1 MPWVLLRTRNKN
13 TGSRV
18 NPTARPCGARPKVA
32 NDQVLRVKDPQN
44 MFRGLWTSLGAPKIV
59 QKQLEL
65 SLKLSLE
72 LSLKLS
78 LELSLKLSLE
88 LSLKTQLKTRLQ
100 TRVTPLIK
108 ENGITRVWRPNI
120 RLNIRLSSR
129 LSLRLSLRLNL
140 RLDLRRDL
148 RLNLRLNLSLIWS
161 PMTPIFN
168 F

>member
-78 LELSLKLSLE
+78 LELSLK
-88 LSLKTQLKTRLQ
+88 TQLKTRLQ

-129 LSLRLSLRLNL
+129 LSLRLSLRL
-140 RLDLRRDL
+140 DLRRD
-148 RLNLRLNLSLIWS
+148 LRLNLSLIWS

>member
-78 LELSLKLSLE
+78 LELSLK
-88 LSLKTQLKTRLQ
+88 TQLKTRLQ

-140 RLDLRRDL
+140 RLDLR
-148 RLNLRLNLSLIWS
+148 LNLRLNLSLIWS

>member
-44 MFRGLWTSLGAPKIV
+44 MFRGLWTSLGVPKIV
-59 QKQLEL
+59 QKQ
-65 SLKLSLE
+65 LE

-129 LSLRLSLRLNL
+129 LSLRLSLRL
-140 RLDLRRDL
+140 DLRRDL

>member
-78 LELSLKLSLE
+78 LELSLK
-88 LSLKTQLKTRLQ
+88 TQLKTRLQ

-120 RLNIRLSSR
+120 RLNIRLNSR

-140 RLDLRRDL
+140 RLDL

>member
-18 NPTARPCGARPKVA
+18 NPMARPCGARPKVA
-32 NDQVLRVKDPQN
+32 HDQVLRVKDPQN
-44 MFRGLWTSLGAPKIV
+44 MFRGLWTSLGVPKIV
-59 QKQLEL
+59 QKQ
-65 SLKLSLE
+65 LE

-140 RLDLRRDL
+140 RLDLRLDL

>member
-18 NPTARPCGARPKVA
+18 NPTARPCGARPKMA

-59 QKQLEL
+59 QKQ
-65 SLKLSLE
+65 LE

-140 RLDLRRDL
+140 RLDLRLDL

>member
-18 NPTARPCGARPKVA
+18 NPTARPYGARPKVA

-78 LELSLKLSLE
+78 LELSLK
-88 LSLKTQLKTRLQ
+88 TQLKTRLQ
-100 TRVTPLIK
+100 THVTPLIK

-129 LSLRLSLRLNL
+129 LSLRLSLRL
-140 RLDLRRDL
+140 DLRRDL

>member
-78 LELSLKLSLE
+78 LELSLK
-88 LSLKTQLKTRLQ
+88 TQLKTRLQ

-108 ENGITRVWRPNI
+108 ENGITRVWSPNI
-120 RLNIRLSSR
+120 RLNIRLDFRLDFRLDSR
-129 LSLRLSLRLNL
+129 LDSRHIL
-140 RLDLRRDL
+140 
-148 RLNLRLNLSLIWS
+148 S

>member
-18 NPTARPCGARPKVA
+18 KPTARPCGARPKVA

-59 QKQLEL
+59 QKQFEL
-65 SLKLSLE
+65 SLKLSME
-72 LSLKLS
+72 LSLKLG
-78 LELSLKLSLE
+78 LE

-129 LSLRLSLRLNL
+129 LSLRLSLRL
-140 RLDLRRDL
+140 DLRRDL

>member
-72 LSLKLS
+72 LSLK
-78 LELSLKLSLE
+78 
-88 LSLKTQLKTRLQ
+88 TQLKTRLQ

-129 LSLRLSLRLNL
+129 LSLRLSLRLDL
-140 RLDLRRDL
+140 RLDL

>member
-78 LELSLKLSLE
+78 LELSLK
-88 LSLKTQLKTRLQ
+88 TQLKTRLQ

-140 RLDLRRDL
+140 RLDLRLD
-148 RLNLRLNLSLIWS
+148 LRLNLSLIWS

>member
-78 LELSLKLSLE
+78 LELSLK
-88 LSLKTQLKTRLQ
+88 TQLKTRLQ

-129 LSLRLSLRLNL
+129 LSLRLSLRLDL
-140 RLDLRRDL
+140 RLD
-148 RLNLRLNLSLIWS
+148 LRLNLSLIWS

>member
-78 LELSLKLSLE
+78 LELSLK
-88 LSLKTQLKTRLQ
+88 TQLKTRLQ

-108 ENGITRVWRPNI
+108 ENHARCQKRLQVTRLGLRHPYLGYPLEVFKSSSES
-120 RLNIRLSSR
+120 LFCLLLSYNVEYYSVC
-129 LSLRLSLRLNL
+129 
-140 RLDLRRDL
+140 
-148 RLNLRLNLSLIWS
+148 I
-161 PMTPIFN
+161 
-168 F
+168 

>member
-18 NPTARPCGARPKVA
+18 NPTARPCGARPKVP

-44 MFRGLWTSLGAPKIV
+44 MFRGLWTSSGAPKIV

-78 LELSLKLSLE
+78 LELSLK
-88 LSLKTQLKTRLQ
+88 TQLKTRLQTRLQ

-129 LSLRLSLRLNL
+129 LSLRLSLRL
-140 RLDLRRDL
+140 DLRRD
-148 RLNLRLNLSLIWS
+148 LRLNLSLIWS

>member
-78 LELSLKLSLE
+78 LELSLK
-88 LSLKTQLKTRLQ
+88 TQLKTRLQ

-129 LSLRLSLRLNL
+129 LSLRLSLRL
-140 RLDLRRDL
+140 DLRRDL

>member
-78 LELSLKLSLE
+78 LKLSLE

-100 TRVTPLIK
+100 THVTPLIK

-140 RLDLRRDL
+140 RLDLRLDL

>member
-65 SLKLSLE
+65 SLK

-140 RLDLRRDL
+140 RLDLR
-148 RLNLRLNLSLIWS
+148 LNLRLNLSLIWS

>member
-78 LELSLKLSLE
+78 LELSLK
-88 LSLKTQLKTRLQ
+88 TQLKTWLQ

-108 ENGITRVWRPNI
+108 ANRSFKRKVIFPYCWITESFNLINFIYKKLSFARDFLQFCYFRINKFAKEAFLI
-120 RLNIRLSSR
+120 RL
-129 LSLRLSLRLNL
+129 
-140 RLDLRRDL
+140 
-148 RLNLRLNLSLIWS
+148 
-161 PMTPIFN
+161 
-168 F
+168 

>member
-78 LELSLKLSLE
+78 LES
-88 LSLKTQLKTRLQ
+88 SLKTQLKTRLQ

-140 RLDLRRDL
+140 RLDLRLDL

>member
-78 LELSLKLSLE
+78 LELSLK
-88 LSLKTQLKTRLQ
+88 TQLKTRLQ
-100 TRVTPLIK
+100 THVTPLIK

-129 LSLRLSLRLNL
+129 LSLRLSLRL
-140 RLDLRRDL
+140 DLRRDL

>member
-44 MFRGLWTSLGAPKIV
+44 MFRGLWTSSGAPKIV
-59 QKQLEL
+59 QKQ
-65 SLKLSLE
+65 LE

-129 LSLRLSLRLNL
+129 LSLRLSLRL
-140 RLDLRRDL
+140 DLRRDL